1 MSSSS
6 SCATHHCCWAA
17 PALDVRLAESVDGL
31 GGEAWDGLA
40 AQAGPFL
47 QRPYLRAMAA
57 GAGPGEAFRFA
68 SFHEDGRM
76 VGVACFQLTRFKG
89 RSLGERF
96 RERRWVPFMMRWL
109 GLGEGSLS
117 FQVLLCGNPATS
129 GEHGFHFAPGVAPE
143 RAMAGLLRALT
154 AVKADLERIRPIDG
168 LLVKD
173 LPAQA
178 SAFGTALGRQGFAK
192 LKLEPAMVLPLDPSW
207 DCFETYLAC
216 LTSKYRVKAKRAYA
230 KSQALIVQDLDA
242 EALLAQRERVMTLY
256 RAVYER
262 SEYQLG
268 SLTFPMFLN
277 LRRTLG
283 PDFILRGYFHQG
295 VLVGFLSAFVRGGV
309 LEAHQVGLDYGLNQG
324 LSIYP
329 RMLGDFL
336 RLALEHRCS
345 QVNYG
350 RTAMEIKSTLGAE
363 PVETCCYLR
372 HRDRIPNQV
381 VHWVASRLRPPL
393 APLRMPFTREWY
405 AVKQHPATL
414 GSFNF

>member
-1 MSSSS
+1 MHL
-6 SCATHHCCWAA
+6 CFRATPGLA
-17 PALDVRLAESVDGL
+17 VRLWESVEGPGFD
-31 GGEAWDGLA
+31 AWDGLA
-40 AQAGPFL
+40 ATAGPFL
-47 QRPYLRAMAA
+47 QRPYLRAVVA

-68 SFHEDGRM
+68 TFHEDGRM

-89 RSLGERF
+89 RSLDERF
-96 RERRWVPFMMRWL
+96 RERRWVPWLMRRL

-117 FQVLLCGNPATS
+117 FQVLVCGNPATS
-129 GEHGFHFAPGVAPE
+129 GEHGFHFAPTVAPE
-143 RAMAGLLRALT
+143 RAMGGLLQALD
-154 AVKADLERIRPIDG
+154 AAKADLERITPIDG

-173 LPAQA
+173 LPAEA
-178 SAFGTALGRQGFAK
+178 SAFGTALGRRGFAK

-207 DCFETYLAC
+207 DSFETYLGC
-216 LTSKYRVKAKRAYA
+216 LTSKYRVKARRAYA
-230 KSQALIVQDLDA
+230 KSQALTVRELDA
-242 EALLAQRERVMTLY
+242 GGLLAQRERVMQLY

-262 SEYQLG
+262 SDYQLG

-295 VLVGFLSAFVRGGV
+295 ALVGFLTAFVRGGI
-309 LEAHQVGLDYGLNQG
+309 LEAHQVGLDYGLNPG

-329 RMLGDFL
+329 RILCDFL
-336 RLALEHRCS
+336 QLALERNCS

-363 PVETCCYLR
+363 PVATCCYLR

-381 VHWVASRLRPPL
+381 VHWIASRLRP
-393 APLRMPFTREWY
+393 AEGPLRMPFTREWY
-405 AVKQHPATL
+405 EVKPHQHPAAL
-414 GSFNF
+414 